1 MADDILKHLTGSR
14 QSLQPIYSLHF
25 SSEQF
30 GIFCQ
35 WLSVGSAMADYL
47 LQSETEAPSSSDNFA
62 DFIMRHVYADKWLQ
76 LSQKLLPVLETMTS
90 KQE

>member
-1 MADDILKHLTGSR
+1 MNNHG
-14 QSLQPIYSLHF
+14 PIYSLHF

-35 WLSVGSAMADYL
+35 WLSVGSVMADCL
-47 LQSETEAPSSSDNFA
+47 LQSETEAASSPDNLA
-62 DFIMRHVYADKWLQ
+62 ALKMRQAYADKWLQ